1 MEMVF
6 ECGLSKQGQFGVE
19 LEKVVF
25 ISYLGVILNNN
36 LKWSKHVSTISGKAN
51 RVLEKKPL
59 ELPQASERN
68 SIHSYCSAKARIS
81 LRCLGSL

>member
-6 ECGLSKQGQFGVE
+6 ECGMSKQGQFGVE

-36 LKWSKHVSTISGKAN
+36 LKWSNHVSTISGKAN
-51 RVLEKKPL
+51 RVLGKKPL
-59 ELPQASERN
+59 ELPQASERKVY
-68 SIHSYCSAKARIS
+68 IAIVRPK
-81 LRCLGSL
+81 LE